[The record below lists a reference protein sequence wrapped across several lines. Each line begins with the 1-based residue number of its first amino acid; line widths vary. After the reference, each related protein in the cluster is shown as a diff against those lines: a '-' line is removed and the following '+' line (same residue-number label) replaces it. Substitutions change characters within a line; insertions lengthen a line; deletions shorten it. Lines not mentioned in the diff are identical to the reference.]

1 MRIADGKYILTNKSE
16 IEESL
21 KSKNEMVEQHKY
33 SLVLMR
39 ELTRAMLNLHQP
51 YITRGTENTRFV
63 DVSVCPPDRMKA
75 ALAAQLTENVW
86 CCECGSSWPC
96 KQIKPLRELRD
107 ILGRNG
113 SPDNEALE
121 ELIKTIEPRSREGQI
136 VTAL

>member
-1 MRIADGKYILTNKSE
+1 MRISDGKYVLTSKSE
-16 IEESL
+16 VEESL
-21 KSKNEMVEQHKY
+21 KRKNDMVEQHKE
-33 SLVLMR
+33 SLVLIR

-51 YITRGTENTRFV
+51 YISRGTENTRFV
-63 DVSVCPPDRMKA
+63 DVSVCPTDRMKA
-75 ALAAQLTENVW
+75 ALAAQLTENIW

-113 SPDNEALE
+113 SADNEALA
-121 ELIKTIEPRSREGQI
+121 ELIEKIQPQDREGRV